1 MCAVSLQL
9 QSADMGDKS
18 SPIRN
23 LNENT
28 VSLQPS
34 SIGVQ
39 PLTVMGWEGIDWLWH
54 GFSTRDGGVSR
65 VYLPDGADVEDGSGE
80 LNLGFTATDSAEN
93 VRENRLRYVAA
104 VTGSRSTS
112 LVAVRQVHSNRSV
125 VLRAP
130 FVGFGAE
137 AVPEADG
144 IITDQPG
151 LLLGIQTADCI
162 PVLVVDRVRR
172 VVAGFHAGWRGT
184 VERIVELGVETM
196 RAEFGSEP
204 GDLAA
209 AIGPGIGPCCYT
221 VGDEVLDRFTKNFS
235 YAPELFPRKTVGSD
249 ELVGEGEAHMDL
261 RVDLIEANRRQL
273 LAAGLRADSISVVGG
288 CTGCHPELFYS
299 HRTSGGRAG
308 RMMSAIG
315 IR

>member
-1 MCAVSLQL
+1 
-9 QSADMGDKS
+9 MGDKS

-23 LNENT
+23 LDENK
-28 VSLQPS
+28 VSLPLS
-34 SIGVQ
+34 STGVQ
-39 PLTVMGWEGIDWLWH
+39 PLTVMAWAELDWLWH
-54 GFSTRDGGVSR
+54 GFSTRAGGVSR
-65 VYLPDGADVEDGSGE
+65 AYLLDGADVEGGE
-80 LNLGFTATDSAEN
+80 LNLGFTAADPAEN
-93 VRENRLRYVAA
+93 VRENRLRFVAA
-104 VTGSRSTS
+104 VTGSRLTP

-130 FVGFGAE
+130 FVGFDPE
-137 AVPEADG
+137 AVPEVDG

-151 LLLGIQTADCI
+151 LLLAIQTADCI

-196 RAEFGSEP
+196 RVEFGSQP

-221 VGDEVLDRFTKNFS
+221 VGDEVLERFTKNFS
-235 YAPELFPRKTVGSD
+235 YAPELFSQGTGGSD
-249 ELVGEGEAHMDL
+249 EATGEGNAGLGL
-261 RVDLIEANRRQL
+261 RVDLVIDLIGANRRQL

-288 CTGCHPELFYS
+288 CTGCHAELFYS
-299 HRTSGGRAG
+299 HRTSAGHAG
-308 RMMSAIG
+308 RMMSVVG

>member
-1 MCAVSLQL
+1 
-9 QSADMGDKS
+9 MGDIS

-23 LNENT
+23 LNENN
-28 VSLQPS
+28 VSSPLS
-34 SIGVQ
+34 STGVQ
-39 PLTVMGWEGIDWLWH
+39 PLTVLGWDGIDWLWH
-54 GFSTRDGGVSR
+54 GFSTRVGGVSR
-65 VYLPDGADVEDGSGE
+65 VYLPDGEGVGDDTGD
-80 LNLGFTATDSAEN
+80 LNLGFTAADSAEN
-93 VRENRLRYVAA
+93 VRENRLRFVAA
-104 VTGSRSTS
+104 VTGSRTTP

-130 FVGFGAE
+130 FVGFSPDAI
-137 AVPEADG
+137 PEVDG
-144 IITDQPG
+144 IITDQSR
-151 LLLGIQTADCI
+151 LLLAIQTADCV

-196 RAEFGSEP
+196 RAEYGSEP

-209 AIGPGIGPCCYT
+209 AIGPGIGSCCYT

-235 YAPELFPRKTVGSD
+235 YAPELFSQKAEESD
-249 ELVGEGEAHMDL
+249 ERIGEGNAGLGLRVDL

-273 LAAGLRADSISVVGG
+273 LVAGLDADSISVVGG

-299 HRTSGGRAG
+299 HRTSGGHAG
-308 RMMSAIG
+308 RMMSVIG

>member
-1 MCAVSLQL
+1 
-9 QSADMGDKS
+9 MGDTF

-23 LNENT
+23 LGENK
-28 VSLQPS
+28 VSSQPS
-34 SIGVQ
+34 LTGVQ
-39 PLTVMGWEGIDWLWH
+39 PLKVMGWEEIDWLWH
-54 GFSTRDGGVSR
+54 GFSTRAGGVSR
-65 VYLPDGADVEDGSGE
+65 VYLPDGEGVEGGFGE
-80 LNLGFTATDSAEN
+80 LNLGFTAADSAEN
-93 VRENRLRYVAA
+93 VRENRLRFVAA
-104 VTGSRSTS
+104 VTGSRLTP

-130 FVGFGAE
+130 FVGFKPDAI
-137 AVPEADG
+137 PEADG

-151 LLLGIQTADCI
+151 LLLAIQTADCV

-184 VERIVELGVETM
+184 VERIVELGVATI

-235 YAPELFPRKTVGSD
+235 YASELFSQKAVRPD
-249 ELVGEGEAHMDL
+249 ELVDGSNVSVEL

-273 LAAGLRADSISVVGG
+273 LAAGLDADSISVVGG

-299 HRTSGGRAG
+299 HRTSGGHAG
-308 RMMSAIG
+308 RMMSVVG

>member
-1 MCAVSLQL
+1 
-9 QSADMGDKS
+9 MGDKS

-23 LNENT
+23 LDENKASS
-28 VSLQPS
+28 SLS
-34 SIGVQ
+34 STAVQ
-39 PLTVMGWEGIDWLWH
+39 PLKVMGWEGIDWLWH
-54 GFSTRDGGVSR
+54 GFSTRAGGVSR
-65 VYLPDGADVEDGSGE
+65 AYLRDGADVENGSGE

-209 AIGPGIGPCCYT
+209 AIGPGIGPCCYV
-221 VGDEVLDRFTKNFS
+221 VGAEVLDRFTKNFS
-235 YAPELFPRKTVGSD
+235 YAPELFSQRAVESD
-249 ELVGEGEAHMDL
+249 EQMGGGNAGLGLCVDL
-261 RVDLIEANRRQL
+261 RVDLVIDLTEANRRQL
-273 LAAGLRADSISVVGG
+273 LAAGLRADTISVVGG

-299 HRTSGGRAG
+299 HRTSGGHAG
-308 RMMSAIG
+308 RMMSVIG

>member
-1 MCAVSLQL
+1 
-9 QSADMGDKS
+9 MGDKS

-23 LNENT
+23 LDENII
-28 VSLQPS
+28 SSQPS
-34 SIGVQ
+34 SAGVR
-39 PLTVMGWEGIDWLWH
+39 PITVMGWEGIDWLWH
-54 GFSTRDGGVSR
+54 GFSTRAGGVSR
-65 VYLPDGADVEDGSGE
+65 VYLSGGVEGGPGE
-80 LNLGFTATDSAEN
+80 LNLGFTAADPAEN
-93 VRENRLRYVAA
+93 VRENRLRFISA
-104 VTGSRSTS
+104 VTGSRSTP
-112 LVAVRQVHSNRSV
+112 LVAVRQVHSNRNL
-125 VLRAP
+125 VLRAS
-130 FVGFGAE
+130 FVGFGPE
-137 AVPEADG
+137 PVPEADG

-151 LLLGIQTADCI
+151 LLLAIQTADCV

-221 VGDEVLDRFTKNFS
+221 VGDEVLARFTKNFS
-235 YAPELFPRKTVGSD
+235 YAPEFFSQRAVGPD
-249 ELVGEGEAHMDL
+249 EGVDGSNISVDL

-273 LAAGLRADSISVVGG
+273 LAAGLGADSILVVGG

-299 HRTSGGRAG
+299 HRTSGGHAG
-308 RMMSAIG
+308 RMMSVIG

>member
-23 LNENT
+23 LDENK
-28 VSLQPS
+28 VSSPLS
-34 SIGVQ
+34 STGVQ
-39 PLTVMGWEGIDWLWH
+39 PLTFVGWEGIDWLWH
-54 GFSTRDGGVSR
+54 GFSTRAGGVSQ
-65 VYLPDGADVEDGSGE
+65 VYLPDGADVEGGFGE
-80 LNLGFTATDSAEN
+80 LNLGFTTADSAEN

-104 VTGSRSTS
+104 VTGSRSTP

-125 VLRAP
+125 VLHAP
-130 FVGFGAE
+130 WMGFGPD
-137 AVPEADG
+137 AVPEVDG

-151 LLLGIQTADCI
+151 LLLAIQTADCV

-172 VVAGFHAGWRGT
+172 IVAGFHAGWRGT
-184 VERIVELGVETM
+184 VERIVELGVATM
-196 RAEFGSEP
+196 RADFGSEP

-209 AIGPGIGPCCYT
+209 AIGPGIGSCCYT
-221 VGDEVLDRFTKNFS
+221 VGDEVLERFTKNFS
-235 YAPELFPRKTVGSD
+235 YAPELFSQKAVGHD
-249 ELVGEGEAHMDL
+249 ELVDGL

-273 LAAGLRADSISVVGG
+273 LAAGLDADSISVVDG

-299 HRTSGGRAG
+299 HRTSGGHAG
-308 RMMSAIG
+308 RMMSVIG

>member
-1 MCAVSLQL
+1 MCAMSLHL

-18 SPIRN
+18 SPIRK
-23 LNENT
+23 LDENEL
-28 VSLQPS
+28 SSQPTRTD
-34 SIGVQ
+34 VQ
-39 PLTVMGWEGIDWLWH
+39 PLTVMGWEEIDWLWH
-54 GFSTRDGGVSR
+54 GFSTRAGGVSR
-65 VYLPDGADVEDGSGE
+65 AYLRDGADVEGGE
-80 LNLGFTATDSAEN
+80 LNLGFTAVDSAEN
-93 VRENRLRYVAA
+93 VRENRLRFVAA
-104 VTGSRSTS
+104 VTGSRSTL

-130 FVGFGAE
+130 RMGFDSDAI
-137 AVPEADG
+137 PEVDG

-151 LLLGIQTADCI
+151 LLLAIQTADCV

-184 VERIVELGVETM
+184 VERIVELGVATM

-209 AIGPGIGPCCYT
+209 AIGPGIGACCYT
-221 VGDEVLDRFTKNFS
+221 VGDEVLERFTKNFS
-235 YAPELFPRKTVGSD
+235 YAPELFSRRTKEPD
-249 ELVGEGEAHMDL
+249 ELVDGGNISVDL

-273 LAAGLRADSISVVGG
+273 LAAGLDAGSIFVVGG
-288 CTGCHPELFYS
+288 CTGCQPELFYS
-299 HRTSGGRAG
+299 HRTSGGHAG
-308 RMMSAIG
+308 RMMSVIG

>member
-1 MCAVSLQL
+1 
-9 QSADMGDKS
+9 MGDKS

-23 LNENT
+23 LDENK
-28 VSLQPS
+28 VSSQPS
-34 SIGVQ
+34 STGVQ
-39 PLTVMGWEGIDWLWH
+39 QLTVMGWEEIDWLWH
-54 GFSTRDGGVSR
+54 GFSTRAGGVSR
-65 VYLPDGADVEDGSGE
+65 VYLPDVESDAGE
-80 LNLGFTATDSAEN
+80 LNLGFTAADPAEN
-93 VRENRLRYVAA
+93 VRENRLRFVAA
-104 VTGSRSTS
+104 VTGSRLTP

-130 FVGFGAE
+130 FVGFGPE
-137 AVPEADG
+137 AIPEADG
-144 IITDQPG
+144 LISDQPG
-151 LLLGIQTADCI
+151 LLLAIQTADCV
-162 PVLVVDRVRR
+162 PVLVVDRMRR

-184 VERIVELGVETM
+184 VEQIVELGVETM

-209 AIGPGIGPCCYT
+209 AIGPGIGSCCYT

-235 YAPELFPRKTVGSD
+235 YAPELFSQRAVRPDESVDGSNVSVG
-249 ELVGEGEAHMDL
+249 LRVDL

-273 LAAGLRADSISVVGG
+273 LAAGLNADSISVAGG

-299 HRTSGGRAG
+299 HRTSGGHAG
-308 RMMSAIG
+308 RMMSVIG